1 MSKSVLITGASS
13 GIGRSTA
20 LRLAA
25 QGHTVF
31 AAARRLERLESLAAE
46 ADGTVIPVELD
57 VRDTASIA
65 RAAETVARTHPRGV
79 DVLVNN
85 AGYSLLGPVET
96 LSADEIRDQFDTN
109 VLGLVEVTR
118 AFLPAMRARRSG
130 TIINVSSVLG
140 RMTVVGTGV
149 YGGTKYA
156 VEAISDAL
164 RLELSHLGIDV
175 VLVEPGFTDTDLD
188 TGRSEGSATIADY
201 AEVESMA
208 AAYVE
213 REMKKAISP
222 ERVADV
228 IAKVVGSRSPA
239 TRYLVPRRFAGLIAL
254 LDALPDKAAD
264 KAKLRSM
271 R

>member
-1 MSKSVLITGASS
+1 MSKSVLVTGASS
-13 GIGRSTA
+13 GIGRATA

-25 QGHTVF
+25 RGHTVF

-46 ADGTVIPVELD
+46 ATGTVIPVQLD
-57 VRDTASIA
+57 VRDADSIA
-65 RAAETVARTHPRGV
+65 QAVRTVEQTHPQGI

-130 TIINVSSVLG
+130 TVVNVSSVLG

-156 VEAISDAL
+156 VEALSDAL
-164 RLELSHLGIDV
+164 RLELAHLGIDV

-188 TGRSEGSATIADY
+188 TGRSEGSSTIPDY
-201 AEVESMA
+201 AEVETMA
-208 AAYVE
+208 AEYVE

-228 IAKVVGSRSPA
+228 MVRVVEARSPG

-254 LDALPDKAAD
+254 LNALPDKASD
-264 KAKLRSM
+264 RAKLRSM